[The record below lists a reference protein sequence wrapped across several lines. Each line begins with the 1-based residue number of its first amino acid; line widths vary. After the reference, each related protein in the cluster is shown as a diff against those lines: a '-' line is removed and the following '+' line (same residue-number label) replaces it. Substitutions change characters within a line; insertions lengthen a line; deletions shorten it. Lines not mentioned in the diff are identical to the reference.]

1 MALNNPHGVGIIT
14 ADPITT
20 QEQLEA
26 VYQQAIRGR
35 HISEIAPVLA
45 LRNRAFESFAVSETG
60 EIALLRKA
68 CDAAFAFIDSHVA
81 DPDITDEMVR
91 KYRDYK
97 DARAALD
104 GSHVHR

>member
-45 LRNRAFESFAVSETG
+45 LRNLAPRRALPTLYFAVRRT
-60 EIALLRKA
+60 K
-68 CDAAFAFIDSHVA
+68 
-81 DPDITDEMVR
+81 
-91 KYRDYK
+91 
-97 DARAALD
+97 
-104 GSHVHR
+104 